1 MIADKLQWK
10 KIAVY
15 VKEKGFTYST
25 RMQEL
30 ETKFL
35 NAYDN
40 GGDKKELLKIAKKL
54 CNCYRKSC
62 KKLDS
67 NYNRIAQLYGG
78 VLFDLIERD
87 TAADNNEFSMND
99 VISKLDDI
107 SESISSM
114 ENDIK
119 DLLSGHDEEVL
130 REHEQLKNIITDVE
144 QIVQELGDKYFEE

>member
-1 MIADKLQWK
+1 M
-10 KIAVY
+10 
-15 VKEKGFTYST
+15 
-25 RMQEL
+25 
-30 ETKFL
+30 
-35 NAYDN
+35 
-40 GGDKKELLKIAKKL
+40 KIAKKL